1 MQHLLAISVG
11 NSRTAVGRFLGDK
24 LQASDHLENADLA
37 ALTQAVSR
45 HWAIIDDA
53 DAMVAMASV
62 NENVAGPLEQALAA
76 ELGTDVHR
84 VRRDLP
90 IPVGTCVDDDTK
102 VGDDR
107 LLAAA
112 AAWDAL
118 RQAVVVVDAGT
129 AITVDFV
136 DGQGTFHGGAI
147 APGAGLQ
154 LRALHEHTAALPRVA
169 LAQPDATEIFGRNTG
184 AAMLL
189 GVVEGAR
196 GMLQRLVE
204 RYAEHYGA
212 FPMVVA
218 TGGDAETLFS
228 GNELVDRI
236 VPELVL
242 MGIAV
247 AARHA
252 AEDED
257 AAETAEGEDRS

>member
-1 MQHLLAISVG
+1 MTQLLAISVG
-11 NSRTAVGRFLGDK
+11 NSRTAVGRFLDGK
-24 LQASDHLENADLA
+24 LEASDHLENADLA
-37 ALTQAVSR
+37 VLAKGVAK
-45 HWAIIDDA
+45 HWSAMDDV
-53 DAMVAMASV
+53 DAMAVMTSV
-62 NENVAGPLEQALAA
+62 NEKVAVPLEKALAA
-76 ELGTDVHR
+76 ELGTEIHR
-84 VRRDLP
+84 VRRDLA
-90 IPVGTCVDDDTK
+90 IPVGTCVDDESK

-112 AAWDAL
+112 AAYDAL
-118 RQAVVVVDAGT
+118 KQAVVVIDAGT

-136 DGQGTFHGGAI
+136 DGEGTFHGGAI
-147 APGAGLQ
+147 APGASLQ
-154 LRALHEHTAALPRVA
+154 LRALHEHTDQLPRVA
-169 LAQPDATEIFGRNTG
+169 FAQPDAEPFGRNTA

-189 GVVEGAR
+189 GVHEGLR
-196 GMLQRLVE
+196 GMVRQLVE

-228 GNELVDRI
+228 GDELVDRI

-252 AEDED
+252 GED
-257 AAETAEGEDRS
+257 ADDGDDSP

>member
-1 MQHLLAISVG
+1 MPQLLAISVG
-11 NSRTAVGRFLGDK
+11 NSRTAVGRFVDDRLD
-24 LQASDHLENADLA
+24 ASDHLENGDIATLVTGIA
-37 ALTQAVSR
+37 R
-45 HWAIIDDA
+45 HWSAMDDA
-53 DAMVAMASV
+53 DAMVALTSV
-62 NENVAGPLEQALAA
+62 NEKVAGPLEKALAA
-76 ELGTDVHR
+76 ELGTDIHR
-84 VRRDLP
+84 VRRDLA
-90 IPVGTCVDDDTK
+90 IPVGTCVDDDAK

-118 RQAVVVVDAGT
+118 KQAVVVVDAGT

-136 DGQGTFHGGAI
+136 DGEGTFHGGAI
-147 APGAGLQ
+147 APGASLQ
-154 LRALHEHTAALPRVA
+154 LRSLHEHTDMLPRVA
-169 LAQPDATEIFGRNTG
+169 FAQPDGEPFGRNTA

-189 GVVEGAR
+189 GVHEGLR
-196 GMLQRLVE
+196 GMVRQLVE

-228 GNELVDRI
+228 GDELVDRI

-242 MGIAV
+242 MGISV

-252 AEDED
+252 GED
-257 AAETAEGEDRS
+257 ADGEEGA

>member
-1 MQHLLAISVG
+1 MRKLLAIAVG
-11 NSRTAVGRFLGDK
+11 NSRTAVGRFLGDRIET
-24 LQASDHLENADLA
+24 SEHLEHGDIA
-37 ALTQAVSR
+37 ALAR
-45 HWAIIDDA
+45 AIEQQWKALEDDDA
-53 DAMVAMASV
+53 WVIMASV
-62 NENVAGPLEQALAA
+62 NDPVADPLEREMDGLIGA
-76 ELGTDVHR
+76 EIHR

-90 IPVGTCVDDDTK
+90 IPIGTCVDDDTK

-107 LLAAA
+107 LLAAS

-257 AAETAEGEDRS
+257 PAETAEGEDRS

>member
-24 LQASDHLENADLA
+24 LEVSDHLENADLA
-37 ALTQAVSR
+37 ALTHAVAR
-45 HWAIIDDA
+45 HWAAMDDA
-53 DAMVAMASV
+53 DALVAMASV
-62 NENVAGPLEQALAA
+62 NEKVAGPLEKALAA
-76 ELGTDVHR
+76 ELGTDIHR

-90 IPVGTCVDDDTK
+90 IPVGTCVDDDTQ

-118 RQAVVVVDAGT
+118 KQAVVVVDAGT

-136 DGQGTFHGGAI
+136 DGEGTFHGGAI
-147 APGAGLQ
+147 APGASLQ
-154 LRALHEHTAALPRVA
+154 LRSLHEHTDQLPRVA
-169 LAQPDATEIFGRNTG
+169 FAQPDAEPFGRNTA

-189 GVVEGAR
+189 GVHEGLR
-196 GMLQRLVE
+196 GMVRQLVE

-212 FPMVVA
+212 FPMVIA
-218 TGGDAETLFS
+218 TGGDAETLLA
-228 GNELVDRI
+228 GDELVDRI
-236 VPELVL
+236 VPDLVL

-252 AEDED
+252 GEEDEAD
-257 AAETAEGEDRS
+257 EEAV

>member
-1 MQHLLAISVG
+1 MPQLLAISVG
-11 NSRTAVGRFLGDK
+11 NSRTAVGRFVDERLD
-24 LQASDHLENADLA
+24 ASDHLENSDLPTLVKGIA
-37 ALTQAVSR
+37 R
-45 HWAIIDDA
+45 HWSAMDDA
-53 DAMVAMASV
+53 DAMVALTSV
-62 NENVAGPLEQALAA
+62 NEKVAEPLEKALTT
-76 ELGTDVHR
+76 ELGAEIHR

-90 IPVGTCVDDDTK
+90 IPVGTCVDDEAK

-118 RQAVVVVDAGT
+118 KQAVVVVDAGT

-136 DGQGTFHGGAI
+136 DGEGTFHGGAI
-147 APGAGLQ
+147 APGASLQ
-154 LRALHEHTAALPRVA
+154 LRSLHEHTDMLPRVA
-169 LAQPDATEIFGRNTG
+169 FAQPDAEPFGRNTA

-189 GVVEGAR
+189 GVHEGLR
-196 GMLQRLVE
+196 GMVRQLVE

-228 GNELVDRI
+228 GDELVDRI

-242 MGIAV
+242 MGISV

-252 AEDED
+252 GNDAEE
-257 AAETAEGEDRS
+257 AA